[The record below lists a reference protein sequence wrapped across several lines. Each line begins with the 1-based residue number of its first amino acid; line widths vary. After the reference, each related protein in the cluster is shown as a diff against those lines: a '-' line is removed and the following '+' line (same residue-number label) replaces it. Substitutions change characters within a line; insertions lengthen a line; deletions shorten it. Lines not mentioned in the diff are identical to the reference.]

1 MATWV
6 NRQLLAGMVLFFLMV
21 GTKAWGTDPP
31 APDLP
36 TLVQE
41 AVSRNPSIEASE
53 AQWQTFLQKARQAGS
68 FDDPMLML
76 GISNGLVSDPFA
88 FDQDGMTSKV
98 IGLSQKLPF
107 FGKRSLAREAAS
119 LEAVSAQARHEERKL
134 ALTALVKEIYAR
146 LFLVDKARDILARN
160 LQVMDAVIGAAE
172 SRYGVGEGRQQDV
185 LRAQVERSRL
195 RETQIGL
202 DQQRRSLQANLNRLL
217 ARPADTPI
225 GRIADLDTP
234 PVPYEADELR
244 RLAEEKRPLLAG
256 LSAQVDKGKAE
267 EALAQKAFYPD
278 FTLSLE
284 YMQREPAMGGEGD
297 DMYSAA
303 VSFNLPVWRERRQAR
318 VAEANAQ
325 QATAQAELHDLRNA
339 IDGGIADL
347 LAKLDRAGRL
357 LELYRGGILPQSAHA
372 FESAQIA
379 YSNNQVDFSRMLNS
393 LTALFNDERQIYQ
406 TMTDYRLT
414 LAQLEALVGTDLTK

>member
-6 NRQLLAGMVLFFLMV
+6 NRQLLTGMVLFLLLL
-21 GTKAWGTDPP
+21 GTRAWGTDPP

-36 TLVQE
+36 ALVQE

-53 AQWQTFLQKARQAGS
+53 AQWQTFLAKAQQAGS

-76 GISNGLVSDPFA
+76 GINNGLVNDPFA

-107 FGKRSLAREAAS
+107 FGKRALAREAAS

-134 ALTALVKEIYAR
+134 ALAALVKEVYAR
-146 LFLVDKARDILARN
+146 LFLVDKAQDILTRN
-160 LQVMDAVIGAAE
+160 LQVMETVIRAAE
-172 SRYGVGEGRQQDV
+172 TRYGVGEGRQQDV

-195 RETQIGL
+195 LEAQIGL

-225 GRIADLDTP
+225 GPIADLDTP
-234 PVPYEADELR
+234 PVPYGADELR

-256 LSAQVDKGKAE
+256 LTAQIDKGKAE

-318 VAEANAQ
+318 VAEAQAQ
-325 QATAQAELHDLRNA
+325 KATAQAELHDLRNA

-357 LELYRGGILPQSAHA
+357 LDLYRGGILPQSTHA

-393 LTALFNDERQIYQ
+393 LTTLFNDERQLYQ
-406 TMTDYRLT
+406 TMADYRLN